1 MVADAVIYHPT
12 ITHYLKFVG
21 TTVGRDKLLRTLQY
35 FARFYAW
42 YLLRTNATKTAIQ
55 PWETMKKQFG
65 LVRKVLRAGKNV
77 EHFKAAALAADNK
90 TMDPVLRYTAV
101 GRQLGYAGY
110 LSMDLLTL
118 LDATGIKKSP
128 NAKRLQQE
136 AYRFWAAGITFSIV
150 GQLYTLWQ
158 LKKREEKV
166 DRKEGEGV
174 VEGKRIAKYVF
185 EKGWMDDE
193 DDDDDDDEEEEEDEV
208 DGIYLGSNPPPQ
220 KGKQKQ
226 SQPIP
231 EEEEKDPF
239 AISDDSDDDA
249 EMEAIRRKI
258 LASKPFTEKEDTL
271 EKKPEVISRPTP
283 HSQNMKPDSDAEPD
297 SDNGSDNDDFDDI
310 IDATP
315 MTDRIGLSKLEKER
329 ARVQTTSRTFSSGG
343 ANAPNRW

>member
-174 VEGKRIAKYVF
+174 VEGKRIAKERAASRLQLTSDLCDITVPLSALAWVNF
-185 EKGWMDDE
+185 D
-193 DDDDDDDEEEEEDEV
+193 
-208 DGIYLGSNPPPQ
+208 DGIVGLAGTVSSLLGVY
-220 KGKQKQ
+220 
-226 SQPIP
+226 SQWN
-231 EEEEKDPF
+231 KT
-239 AISDDSDDDA
+239 A
-249 EMEAIRRKI
+249 
-258 LASKPFTEKEDTL
+258 
-271 EKKPEVISRPTP
+271 
-283 HSQNMKPDSDAEPD
+283 
-297 SDNGSDNDDFDDI
+297 
-310 IDATP
+310 
-315 MTDRIGLSKLEKER
+315 
-329 ARVQTTSRTFSSGG
+329 
-343 ANAPNRW
+343 

>member
-12 ITHYLKFVG
+12 ITHYLKFVS

-42 YLLRTNATKTAIQ
+42 YLLRTNAAKTAIQ
-55 PWETMKKQFG
+55 PWEAMKKQFG

-158 LKKREEKV
+158 LKQREQKV

-174 VEGKRIAKYVF
+174 VEGKRIAKERAASRLQLTSDLCDITVPLAALAWVNF
-185 EKGWMDDE
+185 D
-193 DDDDDDDEEEEEDEV
+193 
-208 DGIYLGSNPPPQ
+208 DGIVGLAGTVSSLIGVY
-220 KGKQKQ
+220 
-226 SQPIP
+226 SQWN
-231 EEEEKDPF
+231 KT
-239 AISDDSDDDA
+239 A
-249 EMEAIRRKI
+249 
-258 LASKPFTEKEDTL
+258 
-271 EKKPEVISRPTP
+271 
-283 HSQNMKPDSDAEPD
+283 
-297 SDNGSDNDDFDDI
+297 
-310 IDATP
+310 
-315 MTDRIGLSKLEKER
+315 
-329 ARVQTTSRTFSSGG
+329 
-343 ANAPNRW
+343 